1 MMESGRS
8 AGVLIDF
15 NSWQAGVVLREVF
28 KKYNNIIIYIVVEM
42 TLNMAK

>member
-15 NSWQAGVVLREVF
+15 NSWQAGVVLNASLV
-28 KKYNNIIIYIVVEM
+28 
-42 TLNMAK
+42 TLVPDGIL